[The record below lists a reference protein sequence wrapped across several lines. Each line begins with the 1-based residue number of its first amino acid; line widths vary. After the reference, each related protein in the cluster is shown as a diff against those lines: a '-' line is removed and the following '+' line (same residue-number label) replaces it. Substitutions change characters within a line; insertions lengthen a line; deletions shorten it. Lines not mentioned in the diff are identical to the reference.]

1 VRIVNL
7 TENKN
12 KRIKKMLVTKE
23 FEFDAAHRL
32 INYRGKCENLHG
44 HRWKVQ
50 VTLKAPLQ
58 KDGIAFD
65 FVELKKI
72 VEEKVIKK
80 LDHTYLNDLLPQPST
95 ENIALWIWERLK
107 EELPLYE
114 VKVWESPTS
123 FVTYRGEREEN
134 F

>member
-1 VRIVNL
+1 
-7 TENKN
+7 
-12 KRIKKMLVTKE
+12 MLVTKE

-32 INYRGKCENLHG
+32 VNYKGKCENLHG

-50 VTLKAPLQ
+50 VTLRAPVG

-65 FVELKKI
+65 FVELKEI
-72 VEEKVIKK
+72 VEERVIKQ

-95 ENIALWIWERLK
+95 EHIAMGIWQRL
-107 EELPLYE
+107 ESLPLYE

-123 FVTYRGEREEN
+123 SVTYGGDGQVGDS
-134 F
+134 